1 MMMHLRFL
9 FTACMALAFTGSYS
23 QNLSAY
29 MNVRG
34 EFYAFE
40 DSFTHM
46 LDYLPP
52 LDFKVGGNAIA
63 FTDNRSDFKIY
74 QYGAIQ
80 KPIDGLVQAY
90 GVSNDLIYIKTAAS
104 GYAWDNGQ
112 LVLLTRFAG
121 DYVLC
126 DSMVGFI
133 DAPSRNF
140 YYYYGGKIRLGEEGT
155 TTSPAATVLASGPN
169 VIAFKSRDYAFKI
182 IWRDGVYE
190 QETDYPQNVKA
201 GTDVA
206 AWLDQYDNGLSV
218 FYRGETKLVEDFS
231 PRAYEVGNDLMAWV
245 TRDGYFKIFYKGDI
259 YEIGNYIPAYFKIQ
273 DNVIVYADRV
283 GYTYA
288 FWQGQSYP
296 LENFMPTS
304 IVISQNTVMYYDKS
318 KVLNIFSYGEK
329 HTMPIETY
337 FATRLDYDVVMM
349 EQQGKRYKFFSH
361 GKVYPAP

>member
-1 MMMHLRFL
+1 MKKHFFIFSALLLL
-9 FTACMALAFTGSYS
+9 FSTGAFS

-29 MNVRG
+29 VNVRG

-40 DSFTHM
+40 DSFTHQ

-52 LDFKVGGNAIA
+52 LEFKVGGNAIA
-63 FTDNRSDFKIY
+63 FTDNKSDFNIY
-74 QYGAIQ
+74 QYGARH

-104 GYAWDNGQ
+104 GYAWDKGQ

-140 YYYYGGKIRLGEEGT
+140 YYYYDGKIRLGEEGT
-155 TTSPAATVLASGPN
+155 TTTQAATVLASGPN

-190 QETDYPQNVKA
+190 QETDYPQKVKA
-201 GTDVA
+201 GTDIA
-206 AWLDQYDNGLSV
+206 AWLDQYDTGLRV
-218 FYRGETKLVEDFS
+218 FYRGETKVIEDFS
-231 PRAYEVGNDLMAWV
+231 PRAYEVGNDLMAYV
-245 TRDGYFKIFYKGDI
+245 TRDEYFRIFYRGTI
-259 YEIGNYIPAYFKIQ
+259 YEIGQFVPAYFKIQ

-296 LENFMPTS
+296 LENFIPSS
-304 IVISQNTVMYYDKS
+304 IVMGQNTVMYYDKS
-318 KVLNIFSYGEK
+318 KVLNIFSFGEK

-337 FATRLDYDVVMM
+337 FSTRLDFDVVQM
-349 EQQGKRYKFFSH
+349 ELQAKRFKFFNR